1 MSKFYP
7 HLYKT
12 YLKVGIYSLVVFII
26 LIVSYLWLTG
36 RMSMN
41 KQRPLLVK
49 FEDVMGLEVGDKIM
63 FRGMEAGRVRKI
75 AMLGD
80 QILVSGLISKDIQLK
95 EGARFYVSDS
105 SLMGGKNLNII
116 QGTGPG
122 LLALNSTQS
131 GESPAGIM
139 TVLLKASTAVDELSG
154 LLADLRS
161 EGGMLDKGG
170 NLLERTNQAVSGLDG
185 MASEVK
191 TELSATLDKVDL
203 LTRNINRVVEENDSG
218 IRGIVAST
226 PATLGNV
233 NTTLDSLQELSG
245 RLSQTLSSIQSGSGT
260 AARLIND
267 EQLYQRMLQSIERL
281 DTLIA
286 DVQANPRKY
295 IKFSLF

>member
-1 MSKFYP
+1 M
-7 HLYKT
+7 
-12 YLKVGIYSLVVFII
+12 KVI
-26 LIVSYLWLTG
+26 
-36 RMSMN
+36 
-41 KQRPLLVK
+41 K
-49 FEDVMGLEVGDKIM
+49 
-63 FRGMEAGRVRKI
+63 
-75 AMLGD
+75 
-80 QILVSGLISKDIQLK
+80 
-95 EGARFYVSDS
+95 
-105 SLMGGKNLNII
+105 
-116 QGTGPG
+116 
-122 LLALNSTQS
+122 
-131 GESPAGIM
+131 
-139 TVLLKASTAVDELSG
+139 
-154 LLADLRS
+154 
-161 EGGMLDKGG
+161 
-170 NLLERTNQAVSGLDG
+170 G